1 MGEEESLKFFSKFNE
16 QEIRWKDQKFE
27 ISSPWIFHAPD
38 PRSTRSD
45 KWLPL
50 AGGSRSKKKNPGFLY
65 NPIHLWPGC
74 SHPLLLAAA
83 VVVVGSRQ
91 LPLSL
96 PFSFSLS
103 RRRRNPRK
111 FHDPSPFE
119 RNKFCPHPPLFH
131 SFKPF
136 SRKGRERER
145 EVCVVSLFSK
155 KEGGKLIETREFW
168 ESFEAQDLCEEKKRR
183 KGEKRLSLLYF
194 LSNGSSSSN

>member
-1 MGEEESLKFFSKFNE
+1 MKFFSKFNE
-16 QEIRWKDQKFE
+16 REIRWKDQKFE

-96 PFSFSLS
+96 PFSFSLEEEEEIRENFTTLLPS
-103 RRRRNPRK
+103 NGTNFVHSLPFFEKRK
-111 FHDPSPFE
+111 
-119 RNKFCPHPPLFH
+119 
-131 SFKPF
+131 
-136 SRKGRERER
+136 RER

>member
-145 EVCVVSLFSK
+145 GLRRFTFLQ
-155 KEGGKLIETREFW
+155 EG
-168 ESFEAQDLCEEKKRR
+168 RR
-183 KGEKRLSLLYF
+183 KIDRNEGILGKF
-194 LSNGSSSSN
+194 

>member
-1 MGEEESLKFFSKFNE
+1 MCIYRLWKDRRGGVGEEESLKFFSKFNE

-103 RRRRNPRK
+103 KKKKKSAKISRPFSLRTEQILST
-111 FHDPSPFE
+111 PSPF
-119 RNKFCPHPPLFH
+119 
-131 SFKPF
+131 SFF
-136 SRKGRERER
+136 
-145 EVCVVSLFSK
+145 
-155 KEGGKLIETREFW
+155 
-168 ESFEAQDLCEEKKRR
+168 
-183 KGEKRLSLLYF
+183 
-194 LSNGSSSSN
+194 

>member
-38 PRSTRSD
+38 PRSTRLD

-96 PFSFSLS
+96 PFSFSLEEEEEI
-103 RRRRNPRK
+103 REN
-111 FHDPSPFE
+111 FTTLLPSNGTNFVHSLPFFILL
-119 RNKFCPHPPLFH
+119 NLFRE
-131 SFKPF
+131 KE
-136 SRKGRERER
+136 ERER

>member
-96 PFSFSLS
+96 PFSFSLEEEEEI
-103 RRRRNPRK
+103 REN
-111 FHDPSPFE
+111 FTTLLPSNGTNFVHSLPFFILL
-119 RNKFCPHPPLFH
+119 NLFRE
-131 SFKPF
+131 KE
-136 SRKGRERER
+136 ERER

>member
-1 MGEEESLKFFSKFNE
+1 MKFFSKFNE

-96 PFSFSLS
+96 PFSFSLEEEEEI
-103 RRRRNPRK
+103 REN
-111 FHDPSPFE
+111 FTTLLPSNGTNFVHTLPFFILL
-119 RNKFCPHPPLFH
+119 NLFRE
-131 SFKPF
+131 KEE
-136 SRKGRERER
+136 RERER
-145 EVCVVSLFSK
+145 GLRRFTFLQ
-155 KEGGKLIETREFW
+155 EG
-168 ESFEAQDLCEEKKRR
+168 RR
-183 KGEKRLSLLYF
+183 KIDRNEGILGKF
-194 LSNGSSSSN
+194 